1 MLCDPSV
8 AFDLLVEIHLTAWA
22 VACVLAFGVYYCFDE
37 CRMNPEFDNQLHCL
51 SGVILFNKPLF
62 GTLMCGFGGAVVLAV
77 AKRAAETCDTAALV
91 MLKLMFVFL
100 LVVVNYDIRDHRVVH
115 FTALG
120 GLVVAGTLFVLHTAI
135 ASMYLQYVYFGTTA
149 LFAGVI
155 FLNATVTKW
164 TSPYMTLQ
172 ALNEIAWVFFLGLY
186 VFVYALVEPGR

>member
-1 MLCDPSV
+1 MTARPSSV
-8 AFDLLVEIHLTAWA
+8 PDARRSIAA
-22 VACVLAFGVYYCFDE
+22 VNAARVFS
-37 CRMNPEFDNQLHCL
+37 P
-51 SGVILFNKPLF
+51 SGSARTK
-62 GTLMCGFGGAVVLAV
+62 
-77 AKRAAETCDTAALV
+77 
-91 MLKLMFVFL
+91 
-100 LVVVNYDIRDHRVVH
+100 
-115 FTALG
+115 
-120 GLVVAGTLFVLHTAI
+120 HTAI